1 VGGLGKAIISVVNV
15 LQEERIPRVSKQA
28 VQNVALVNLQI
39 QHVKRHA
46 SHVLLAITMLS
57 PRRHVRH
64 VPLAN
69 TKVQQAKRNAQG
81 VLPVGT
87 DPVGPFLL
95 AVPAHVPPVG
105 GVPVG
110 PLLLAVPA
118 HVPLVGG
125 VPVGPLLLAVPTHVP
140 LVHIHYLGL
149 AVVYPVIPDFTKTYK
164 VEQLVRN
171 VMQVMEARV
180 LQYQN

>member
-1 VGGLGKAIISVVNV
+1 MGGLGKAIISVVNV

-95 AVPAHVPPVG
+95 AVPAHV
-105 GVPVG
+105 
-110 PLLLAVPA
+110 A
-118 HVPLVGG
+118 
-125 VPVGPLLLAVPTHVP
+125 

-149 AVVYPVIPDFTKTYK
+149 AVVYPVLRVEHRLVGIIIVRHVIPDFTKTYK